1 MKASRKSFYRVS
13 VIVALVIAGSIVIFL
28 LWRYWASQPVLISQE
43 EAIQQAI
50 EACNPGYGLQ
60 PVEQPT
66 EFETEITTYE
76 KALGGFAPNAAKAQR
91 PVYVVKMKGKWLLV
105 GGPTEAPMPGN
116 PTQEPSY
123 WDECTQIIDAQTGEW
138 LSLPIE

>member
-1 MKASRKSFYRVS
+1 MKTSRRSFYRAR
-13 VIVALVIAGSIVIFL
+13 VIVALVIAGSLISILV
-28 LWRYWASQPVLISQE
+28 WRYWASQPALISPE
-43 EAIQQAI
+43 EAIQHAI

-76 KALGGFAPNAAKAQR
+76 EALGFAPIPSKAQR
-91 PVYVVKMKGKWLLV
+91 PVYVVKMKGKWLLM
-105 GGPTEAPMPGN
+105 GGPPPAEDNPG
-116 PTQEPSY
+116 PFY
-123 WDECTQIIDAQTGEW
+123 WNECTQIIDAQTGEW

>member
-1 MKASRKSFYRVS
+1 MEINRIRFYQIS
-13 VIVALVIAGSIVIFL
+13 VIVVFVIVSLLIGVLV
-28 LWRYWASQPVLISQE
+28 WQRWTNQPILISRE
-43 EAIQQAI
+43 EAIQHAI
-50 EACNPGYGLQ
+50 EACNPGYGLR

-76 KALGGFAPNAAKAQR
+76 KALGFVPIPSKAQR

-105 GGPTEAPMPGN
+105 GGPQAVIMPGE
-116 PTQEPSY
+116 PTPEPGY

-138 LSLPIE
+138 LSYPIE

>member
-1 MKASRKSFYRVS
+1 MKTDRGNFYRIS
-13 VIVALVIAGSIVIFL
+13 VIVAFVIVGSLSIFL
-28 LWRYWASQPVLISQE
+28 IWRYRANRSVLISRE
-43 EAIQQAI
+43 EAIQHAI

-76 KALGGFAPNAAKAQR
+76 DALGFVPIPSKAER

-105 GGPTEAPMPGN
+105 GGPAPAEDNPG
-116 PTQEPSY
+116 PFY

-138 LSLPIE
+138 LSYPIE

>member
-1 MKASRKSFYRVS
+1 MKTGHKSYYRVS
-13 VIVALVIAGSIVIFL
+13 VIVVVVIVVSLSIFL
-28 LWRYWASQPVLISQE
+28 IWQRWAKQPVRISRE
-43 EAIQQAI
+43 EAIQHAI

-76 KALGGFAPNAAKAQR
+76 KALGFAPIPSKAQR

-105 GGPTEAPMPGN
+105 GGPPPEEDNPG
-116 PTQEPSY
+116 PFY
-123 WDECTQIIDAQTGEW
+123 WDECTQIIDAQTGER
-138 LSLPIE
+138 LSYPIE

>member
-1 MKASRKSFYRVS
+1 MKVGRKTFYQVS
-13 VIVALVIAGSIVIFL
+13 VIFMIVIAGILISL
-28 LWRYWASQPVLISQE
+28 LIWRQRTSQPLLIGREQ
-43 EAIQQAI
+43 AIQNAI
-50 EACNPGYGLQ
+50 QACNPVYGLQ

-76 KALGGFAPNAAKAQR
+76 KALGFEPSHPLAQR
-91 PVYVVKMKGKWLLV
+91 PVWVVKMKGHWLLV
-105 GGPTEAPMPGN
+105 GGPQRDPASN
-116 PTQEPSY
+116 PEPAY

>member
-1 MKASRKSFYRVS
+1 MEISRKRFYQISAIVVF
-13 VIVALVIAGSIVIFL
+13 VIVSLLIGILV
-28 LWRYWASQPVLISQE
+28 WQRWTNQPVLISRE
-43 EAIQQAI
+43 EAIQHAI

-76 KALGGFAPNAAKAQR
+76 KALGFAPIPSKAQR
-91 PVYVVKMKGKWLLV
+91 PVYVVKMKGKWILV
-105 GGPTEAPMPGN
+105 GGPQAAIMPDE
-116 PTQEPSY
+116 PTPEPSY

-138 LSLPIE
+138 LSDPIE